1 MLERLEFQ
9 NSQIDEMMFHL
20 EAEELQEHHDLFYSK
35 TSRITSSKI
44 KLIILNIHLYSNG
57 LGQDVFQS

>member
-35 TSRITSSKI
+35 TSRITSSK
-44 KLIILNIHLYSNG
+44 S
-57 LGQDVFQS
+57 S